1 MQSQPSERIAVVG
14 KVSPANH
21 NNSTVNTDYI
31 DMSKFHEA
39 MFILLLGAAGSI
51 DSTIDFLVRESTD
64 TSDTGG
70 QTVTGKTITQFAGTD
85 DTKIAIVNVKSEEL
99 TTTYRYLR
107 GRATV
112 GNGTTNIIAVVAL
125 GLKPRFAPGTDDDL
139 AAVSQIIT

>member
-1 MQSQPSERIAVVG
+1 MHSQPSERVAVVG

-21 NNSTVNTDYI
+21 NNSTVNTDYV

-39 MFILLLGAAGSI
+39 MFVLLLGAAGSI

-70 QTVTGKTITQFAGTD
+70 QTVSGKTITQFSGTD
-85 DTKIAIVNVKSEEL
+85 DTKVAVVNVKAAEL
-99 TTTYRYLR
+99 SSGYRYLR

-125 GLKPRFAPGTDDDL
+125 GMKPRFGPGSDDDL
-139 AAVSQIIT
+139 AAVAQIIT

>member
-14 KVSPANH
+14 KISPANH

-31 DMSKFHEA
+31 DVSKFHEI
-39 MFILLLGAAGSI
+39 MFVLLLGGNGSI
-51 DSTIDFLVRESTD
+51 DSTVDFLVRESTD

-70 QTVTGKTITQFAGTD
+70 QTVSGKTITQFSGTD
-85 DTKIAIVNVKSEEL
+85 DTKVAVVNVKSVEL
-99 TTTYRYLR
+99 SAGYRYLR

-112 GNGTTNIIAVVAL
+112 GNGTTNILGVVAL
-125 GLKPRFAPGTDDDL
+125 GMKPRFAPASDDDL